1 MSRKTH
7 TPIRHFLGAVSLVS
21 LLLTHQH
28 PQMIQ
33 AGDEAPAET
42 VVYDARYKTVEREG
56 QSGGRY
62 QIIADYPATLTG
74 CDIDFSDPD
83 FAPFSVGTLKWIWL
97 TNFEKVSANS
107 NDVWGCFA
115 IVDGVP
121 GEADAKVYLYRDVCK
136 NVGDVAVVNDN
147 SSLAS
152 QNTAAFNG
160 KNYFDCPFRFTT
172 HWQSAL
178 GVTPP
183 SILALQRDFWVK
195 GRVESLQTTAVSSS
209 NMLAHADVK
218 FGLSRANAA
227 QVQLGTAL
235 TDQNSGG
242 TRLDS
247 EQIGSVGNPFVAK
260 FELKDPVQAGQSN
273 LLFSLRSSSAS
284 LFKSATN
291 PNSVVLQFGTADT
304 TLKIGKG
311 LSGRLN
317 QVVMDPSCCI

>member
-1 MSRKTH
+1 MNKNTH
-7 TPIRHFLGAVSLVS
+7 TPIRHLLGAVSLVS
-21 LLLTHQH
+21 LLVTQQQ

-42 VVYDARYKTVEREG
+42 VVYEANYKTVEREG

-62 QIIADYPATLTG
+62 QIIADRPATLAG

-83 FAPFSVGTLKWIWL
+83 YAPFSVGALKWIWL
-97 TNFEKVSANS
+97 TNFEKVSPNS

-121 GEADAKVYLYRDVCK
+121 GEAGAKVYLYRDVCK
-136 NVGDVAVVNDN
+136 NVGDVTVSNDN
-147 SSLAS
+147 RTLAS
-152 QNTAAFNG
+152 QNTATFNG

-183 SILALQRDFWVK
+183 SILTLQRDFWVK
-195 GRVESLQTTAVSSS
+195 GRVAALQTNTASSS
-209 NMLAHADVK
+209 NMLSHNDVK
-218 FGLSRANAA
+218 FGLSRASAN

-247 EQIGSVGNPFVAK
+247 EQIASVGNPFVAK
-260 FELKDPVQAGQSN
+260 FELKDPMQAGQSN
-273 LLFSLRSSSAS
+273 LRFSLRSSSAS
-284 LFKSATN
+284 VFQPATN
-291 PNSVVLQFGTADT
+291 PNIVMLQFGTANT
-304 TLKIGKG
+304 TLKIGNG
-311 LSGRLN
+311 LSGTLN
-317 QVVMDPSCCI
+317 QVIMDPSCCI